1 RTAAARR
8 AAWSTSIAA
17 TSARWCATAC
27 RASPIPISPN
37 GSRSPAW
44 TPCPRCWTAGRS
56 CWPRRWPSRTC
67 LRSSLGSNSSP
78 HATRPSASVPWKRD
92 DDDDA
97 PAAARTGRGLRA
109 VGSGVSG
116 ARPQSGD
123 VRRGARDARVDAG
136 FAARAGGARCRLRQR
151 ALPVAR
157 TAARRDARDRRGPV
171 ATHAGTRRRGAG
183 QLAHRRAGLPAAGE
197 PAGPAGAG
205 CPGGP
210 DDLRSGRRTSRQLGA
225 GAGRAAPGDP
235 ARRHPAVQRRASD
248 RACAGLAARF
258 QVRGQPLR
266 RAAHAAP
273 VRRLACRLRRVRA
286 AHRAGAGTHAS
297 PRRHPRRRA
306 LRPPGAGGSRRAGVP
321 LAARTRFRFRLH
333 AGLPMTAPRT
343 LLINPTVTSRS
354 SARFP
359 LGLLQLAAALDRS
372 GSSRIIDGNVD
383 RDFVNDSL
391 RAMEQERFDAVGVGV
406 MGGPQV
412 ATAIAVSKAIREHF
426 PAAPIVWGGYF
437 PTLHTDATLAAP
449 YVDYAIRA
457 QGEQAL
463 PELVAALAGDQPA
476 LERIAGLSWKRAGTV
491 VHNPARPI
499 MRHDPAGLLPYDKLG
514 DPRRYLARTYL
525 GQRTVATQ
533 AAIGCRYHCT
543 FCGVAAMFGGA
554 TQLPAAARLERELT
568 YFKHTLGADAVQYF
582 DHNFFDR
589 EADMLPLLEVM
600 ARFELPW
607 WCFAR
612 SDALLKLSEH
622 AWKLV
627 RKSRLRMAYIGA
639 ESPSGQMLH
648 DIRKGTRPDQT
659 LEVVELCR

>member
-1 RTAAARR
+1 
-8 AAWSTSIAA
+8 
-17 TSARWCATAC
+17 
-27 RASPIPISPN
+27 
-37 GSRSPAW
+37 
-44 TPCPRCWTAGRS
+44 
-56 CWPRRWPSRTC
+56 
-67 LRSSLGSNSSP
+67 
-78 HATRPSASVPWKRD
+78 
-92 DDDDA
+92 
-97 PAAARTGRGLRA
+97 
-109 VGSGVSG
+109 
-116 ARPQSGD
+116 
-123 VRRGARDARVDAG
+123 
-136 FAARAGGARCRLRQR
+136 
-151 ALPVAR
+151 
-157 TAARRDARDRRGPV
+157 
-171 ATHAGTRRRGAG
+171 
-183 QLAHRRAGLPAAGE
+183 
-197 PAGPAGAG
+197 
-205 CPGGP
+205 
-210 DDLRSGRRTSRQLGA
+210 
-225 GAGRAAPGDP
+225 
-235 ARRHPAVQRRASD
+235 
-248 RACAGLAARF
+248 
-258 QVRGQPLR
+258 
-266 RAAHAAP
+266 
-273 VRRLACRLRRVRA
+273 
-286 AHRAGAGTHAS
+286 
-297 PRRHPRRRA
+297 
-306 LRPPGAGGSRRAGVP
+306 
-321 LAARTRFRFRLH
+321 
-333 AGLPMTAPRT
+333 MTAPRT

-383 RDFVNDSL
+383 RDFVDDSL

-412 ATAIAVSKAIREHF
+412 ATAIAVSRAIRARF
-426 PAAPIVWGGYF
+426 PLVPIIWGGYF

-457 QGEQAL
+457 QGERTL
-463 PELVAALAGDQPA
+463 PELVAAIVDDEPELGH
-476 LERIAGLSWKRAGTV
+476 IAGLSWKRAGTV

-554 TQLPAAARLERELT
+554 TQLPAAARLERELA
-568 YFKHTLGADAVQYF
+568 YFKHELGADAVQYF

-622 AWKLV
+622 AWALV
-627 RKSRLRMAYIGA
+627 RRSRLRMAYIGA

-659 LEVVELCR
+659 LEVVELCRRHGVIPELSFMVAPPENTEEETERTFEFIREMKRINPQTEIVIYIYTPLPEHSRHEKDRTRRPGAPLLDIDGEPVVFPATPDEWAQPRWVDYACHMDAPWLSDRLRRRINDFVTVLRCRYPTVQDLRAPPWAKRNLSAMAGWRYRFRRYDRPWELNLANRLVRLRMPQVSGL